1 MSNLIERKSA
11 DSTAE
16 SRVYSK
22 ITRRLIPF
30 LILCYFFAYLDRVN
44 VGFAK
49 LHMQDALSFSDTV
62 YGLGAGIFFIGYFL
76 FEMPSNLLMQKFGP
90 RFWIARIMVTWAV
103 LSAGMMFVTTP
114 TQFYVVRFL
123 LGVAE
128 AGFFPGIVFYLTLW
142 FPSWRSART
151 LGLFI
156 LVTPLSTIIGSP
168 LSGLILKMFEGV
180 GSLHNWQWLFLVEAI
195 PSFVLA
201 FVVLRYLDN
210 DVKSAKWLTDA
221 EKQVLIDDLEKD
233 AANRE
238 RANKGKVDSS
248 VRGMLKNGY
257 VWLLAVVFFSFNI
270 GYYGIN
276 FWLPSNI
283 KSSGVSDDFHIGL
296 LAALPYVFGACF
308 MVWNSR
314 HSDLKQERRW
324 HIAIPAMIG
333 CVGLALSAYCSG
345 STFWMMAWICVAM
358 SGTLALIPTYISL
371 PGALLSGTAAAAGI
385 AFVNS
390 IGNLAGFFGPTV
402 LGWLKD
408 TTGRTDTGLYILAA
422 FLLLCAPLIL
432 TLPARL
438 ANPKKVIAV
447 PEQSGEQ
454 LDAAQHINA
463 TINRNV

>member
-1 MSNLIERKSA
+1 MNETLDYTPA
-11 DSTAE
+11 AQAVE
-16 SRVYSK
+16 SRVYVK

-49 LHMQDALSFSDTV
+49 LHMQDALNFSDTV

-76 FEMPSNLLMQKFGP
+76 FELPSNLMMQRFGP
-90 RFWIARIMVTWAV
+90 RLWIARIMVTWAV

-168 LSGLILKMFEGV
+168 LSGLILKLFDGV
-180 GSLHNWQWLFLVEAI
+180 GGLHNWQWLFLVEAV
-195 PSFVLA
+195 PCFLLA

-210 DVKSAKWLTDA
+210 DVKSAKWLSGA
-221 EKQVLIDDLEKD
+221 EKQLVMDDLARD
-233 AANRE
+233 AANRQ
-238 RANKGKVDSS
+238 RANSGRVDSS
-248 VRGMLKNGY
+248 LKGMFSNGY
-257 VWLLAVVFFSFNI
+257 VWLLALVFFSFNI

-276 FWLPSNI
+276 FWLPSII
-283 KSSGVSDDFHIGL
+283 KTSGVNDDVYIGL
-296 LAALPYVFGACF
+296 LAALPYVFGAVF

-314 HSDLKQERRW
+314 HSDLKRERRW
-324 HIAIPAMIG
+324 HIAVPAMIG
-333 CVGLALSAYCSG
+333 CVGLVLSAYCSG
-345 STFWMMAWICVAM
+345 STFWMMLWICVAM

-371 PGALLSGTAAAAGI
+371 PGSLLSGTAAAAGI
-385 AFVNS
+385 ALVNS
-390 IGNLAGFFGPTV
+390 VGNLAGFFGPTV

-408 TTGRTDTGLYILAA
+408 TTGRTDAGLYILAG

-438 ANPKKVIAV
+438 ANPKKIDTI
-447 PEQSGEQ
+447 PEQSGVQ
-454 LDAAQHINA
+454 PQTAHHINA
-463 TINRNV
+463 TSRR

>member
-1 MSNLIERKSA
+1 MNKHNAFENA
-11 DSTAE
+11 
-16 SRVYSK
+16 VYSK
-22 ITRRLIPF
+22 VTRRLIPF

-49 LHMQDALSFSDTV
+49 LHMQDALNFSDTV

-76 FEMPSNLLMQKFGP
+76 FELPSNLLMQRFGP
-90 RFWIARIMVTWAV
+90 RFWIARIMATWAV

-114 TQFYVVRFL
+114 TQFYVIRFL

-168 LSGLILKMFEGV
+168 LSGLILKMFEEV
-180 GSLHNWQWLFLVEAI
+180 GGLHNWQWLFLIEAV
-195 PSFVLA
+195 PSFLLT

-210 DVKSAKWLTDA
+210 DVKSAKWLSGN
-221 EKQVLIDDLEKD
+221 EKQVILDDLAKD
-233 AANRE
+233 ALNRTQ
-238 RANKGKVDSS
+238 RASGKVDSS
-248 VRGMLKNGY
+248 LIAMFKNGY
-257 VWLLAVVFFSFNI
+257 VWLLALIFFSFNI

-276 FWLPSNI
+276 FWLPSII
-283 KSSGVSDDFHIGL
+283 KSSGISDDFQIGL
-296 LAALPYVFGACF
+296 LAALPYVFGAAF

-324 HIAIPAMIG
+324 HIAIPAIIG
-333 CVGLALSAYCSG
+333 CVGLTLSAYCSG
-345 STFWMMAWICVAM
+345 STFWMMTWICLAM

-371 PGALLSGTAAAAGI
+371 PGAMLSGTAAAAGI
-385 AFVNS
+385 ALVNS
-390 IGNLAGFFGPTV
+390 VGNLAGFFGPTV

-408 TTGRTDTGLYILAA
+408 TTGSTDSGLYILAG

-432 TLPARL
+432 TIPARL
-438 ANPKKVIAV
+438 ANPSR
-447 PEQSGEQ
+447 Q
-454 LDAAQHINA
+454 AASQETTVQTDNDHLFN
-463 TINRNV
+463 

>member
-1 MSNLIERKSA
+1 MNSSINS
-11 DSTAE
+11 STPE
-16 SRVYSK
+16 EQRVYRK
-22 ITRRLIPF
+22 VTRRLIPF

-44 VGFAK
+44 IGFAK
-49 LHMQDALSFSDTV
+49 LHMQDALNFSDTV
-62 YGLGAGIFFIGYFL
+62 YGLGAGIFFIGYFF
-76 FEMPSNLLMQKFGP
+76 FELPSNLLMQRFGP
-90 RFWIARIMVTWAV
+90 RFWIARIMATWAV
-103 LSAGMMFVTTP
+103 LSAAMIFITTP

-168 LSGLILKMFEGV
+168 LSGLILKLFDGAEG
-180 GSLHNWQWLFLVEAI
+180 LHNWQWLFLVEAI

-210 DVKSAKWLTDA
+210 DVKSARWLSTS
-221 EKQVLIDDLEKD
+221 EKQLILDDLEKD
-233 AANRE
+233 TVIRK
-238 RANKGKVDSS
+238 RANNGRVDKS
-248 VRGMLKNGY
+248 LKAVFSNGY
-257 VWLLAVVFFSFNI
+257 VWLLALIFFSFNI

-276 FWLPSNI
+276 FWLPSII
-283 KSSGVSDDFHIGL
+283 KSSGISDDLQIGL
-296 LAALPYVFGACF
+296 LAAVPYVFGAAF

-324 HIAIPAMIG
+324 HIAIPALIG
-333 CVGLALSAYCSG
+333 CVGLALSAWCSG

-371 PGALLSGTAAAAGI
+371 PGAMLSGTAAAAGI
-385 AFVNS
+385 ALVNS
-390 IGNLAGFFGPTV
+390 VGNLAGFFGPTV

-408 TTGRTDTGLYILAA
+408 ATGSTDFGLYILAG

-432 TLPARL
+432 VLPARL
-438 ANPKKVIAV
+438 ADPRQNLPHETPSGQSALPGITAV
-447 PEQSGEQ
+447 K
-454 LDAAQHINA
+454 
-463 TINRNV
+463 R

>member
-1 MSNLIERKSA
+1 MTALDISNTSENEKRIA
-11 DSTAE
+11 A
-16 SRVYSK
+16 VYNK

-62 YGLGAGIFFIGYFL
+62 YGVGAGIFFIGYFL
-76 FEMPSNLLMQKFGP
+76 FELPSNLLMQRFGP
-90 RFWIARIMVTWAV
+90 RFWIARIMISWAV
-103 LSAGMMFVTTP
+103 LSALMIFVKTP
-114 TQFYVVRFL
+114 TQFYVLRFL

-168 LSGLILKMFEGV
+168 LSGFILKAFEGV
-180 GSLHNWQWLFLVEAI
+180 EGLHNWQWLFVVEAI
-195 PSFVLA
+195 PSFLLA

-210 DVKSAKWLTDA
+210 DVKSAHWLSDE
-221 EKQVLIDDLEKD
+221 EKQVVSDDLESDRQRSLK
-233 AANRE
+233 AN
-238 RANKGKVDSS
+238 AGKPPQN
-248 VRGMLKNGY
+248 LKMMFRNGY
-257 VWLLAVVFFSFNI
+257 VWLLALIFFSFNI

-276 FWLPSNI
+276 FWLPSII

-296 LAALPYVFGACF
+296 LAALPYVFGAIF

-314 HSDLKQERRW
+314 HSDLHCERRW
-324 HIAIPAMIG
+324 HIAIPAVLG
-333 CVGLALSAYCSG
+333 AVGLTLSAYCSG
-345 STFWMMAWICVAM
+345 STVWMMAWICLAM

-371 PGALLSGTAAAAGI
+371 PGTLLSGTAAAAGI
-385 AFVNS
+385 ALVNS
-390 IGNLAGFFGPTV
+390 VGNLAGFFGPTV

-408 TTGRTDTGLYILAA
+408 NTGSTNVGLYILAA
-422 FLLLCAPLIL
+422 FLLLCAPLMFL
-432 TLPARL
+432 LPAKL
-438 ANPKKVIAV
+438 VNPRR
-447 PEQSGEQ
+447 
-454 LDAAQHINA
+454 DAG
-463 TINRNV
+463 RP

>member
-1 MSNLIERKSA
+1 MNKSSDTTANSVYRK
-11 DSTAE
+11 
-16 SRVYSK
+16 V
-22 ITRRLIPF
+22 TRRLIPF

-49 LHMQDALSFSDTV
+49 LHMQDALNFSDTV
-62 YGLGAGIFFIGYFL
+62 YGLGAGIFFIGYFI
-76 FEMPSNLLMQKFGP
+76 FELPSNLLMQRFGP
-90 RFWIARIMVTWAV
+90 RFWIARIMATWAV

-168 LSGLILKMFEGV
+168 LSGFILKMFEEV

-210 DVKSAKWLTDA
+210 DVKSAHWLSDGEKQLILNDLAKDA
-221 EKQVLIDDLEKD
+221 E
-233 AANRE
+233 NRE
-238 RANKGKVDSS
+238 RVNHGRVDKS
-248 VRGMLKNGY
+248 LKAVFSNGY
-257 VWLLAVVFFSFNI
+257 VWLLALIFFSFNI

-276 FWLPSNI
+276 FWLPSII
-283 KSSGVSDDFHIGL
+283 KSSGISDDLNIGL
-296 LAALPYVFGACF
+296 LAAVPYIFGAAF
-308 MVWNSR
+308 MIWNSR

-324 HIAIPAMIG
+324 HIAIPAIIG
-333 CVGLALSAYCSG
+333 CVGLALSAWCSG

-371 PGALLSGTAAAAGI
+371 PGAMLSGTAAAAGI
-385 AFVNS
+385 ALVNS
-390 IGNLAGFFGPTV
+390 VGNLAGFFGPTV

-408 TTGRTDTGLYILAA
+408 ATGSTDAGLYILAG

-432 TLPARL
+432 ALPARL
-438 ANPKKVIAV
+438 ANPKQEIPQEALS
-447 PEQSGEQ
+447 EQSNSVSN
-454 LDAAQHINA
+454 IY
-463 TINRNV
+463 R

>member
-1 MSNLIERKSA
+1 MKT
-11 DSTAE
+11 STVFENA
-16 SRVYSK
+16 VYSK
-22 ITRRLIPF
+22 VTRRLIPF
-30 LILCYFFAYLDRVN
+30 LIFCYFFAYLDRVN

-49 LHMQDALSFSDTV
+49 LHMQDALNFSDTV

-76 FEMPSNLLMQKFGP
+76 FELPSNLLMQRFGP
-90 RFWIARIMVTWAV
+90 RFWIARIMATWAI
-103 LSAGMMFVTTP
+103 LSAAMIFVTTP
-114 TQFYVVRFL
+114 TQFYVLRFL

-168 LSGLILKMFEGV
+168 LSGLILKLFEGV
-180 GSLHNWQWLFLVEAI
+180 DGLHNWQWLFLVEAI

-210 DVKSAKWLTDA
+210 DVKSAKWLNDA
-221 EKQVLIDDLEKD
+221 EKQIILSDLD
-233 AANRE
+233 RDNHNRE
-238 RANKGKVDSS
+238 QANAGQTSS
-248 VRGMLKNGY
+248 TLSAMFRNGY
-257 VWLLAVVFFSFNI
+257 VWLLALIFFSFNI

-276 FWLPSNI
+276 FWLPSII
-283 KSSGVSDDFHIGL
+283 KSSGISDDLQIGL
-296 LAALPYVFGACF
+296 LAALPYVFGAAF

-324 HIAIPAMIG
+324 HIAIPALIG
-333 CVGLALSAYCSG
+333 CVGLTLSAYCSG
-345 STFWMMAWICVAM
+345 STFWMMAWICLAM

-371 PGALLSGTAAAAGI
+371 PGAMLSGTAAAAGI
-385 AFVNS
+385 ALVNS

-408 TTGRTDTGLYILAA
+408 TTGSTDGGLYILAG
-422 FLLLCAPLIL
+422 FLLLVVPLIL
-432 TLPARL
+432 LLPARL
-438 ANPKKVIAV
+438 ANPKHQTR
-447 PEQSGEQ
+447 PEQLNEQ
-454 LDAAQHINA
+454 HGASQH
-463 TINRNV
+463 TH

>member
-1 MSNLIERKSA
+1 MSQ
-11 DSTAE
+11 TTE
-16 SRVYSK
+16 SKVYSR

-44 VGFAK
+44 IGFAK
-49 LHMQDALSFSDTV
+49 LHMQDALNFSETV

-76 FEMPSNLLMQKFGP
+76 FELPSNLMMQRFGP

-103 LSAGMMFVTTP
+103 LSAAMIFVKTP
-114 TQFYVVRFL
+114 TQFYVLRFL

-180 GSLHNWQWLFLVEAI
+180 DGLHNWQWLFLVEAV
-195 PSFVLA
+195 PSFLLA

-210 DVKSAKWLTDA
+210 DVKSAKWLSDA
-221 EKQVLIDDLEKD
+221 EKQVVIDDLAKD
-233 AANRE
+233 AANRGDVS
-238 RANKGKVDSS
+238 ASHSHNDSS
-248 VRGMLKNGY
+248 LKVIFSNGY
-257 VWLLAVVFFSFNI
+257 VWLLTLTFFSFNI

-276 FWLPSNI
+276 FWLPSII

-296 LAALPYVFGACF
+296 LAALPYIFGACF

-314 HSDLKQERRW
+314 HSDIKQERRW
-324 HIAIPAMIG
+324 HIAIPALIG

-345 STFWMMAWICVAM
+345 STLWMMAWICLAM
-358 SGTLALIPTYISL
+358 SGTLALIPTFFSL
-371 PGALLSGTAAAAGI
+371 PGAMLSGTAAAAGI
-385 AFVNS
+385 ALVNS
-390 IGNLAGFFGPTV
+390 VGNLAGFFGPTV

-408 TTGRTDTGLYILAA
+408 ATGRTDAGLYILAA

-432 TLPARL
+432 ALPARL
-438 ANPKKVIAV
+438 ANPKKMVTK
-447 PEQSGEQ
+447 PEPREVQP
-454 LDAAQHINA
+454 DAAHHIS
-463 TINRNV
+463 R

>member
-1 MSNLIERKSA
+1 MKIHENQVYRK
-11 DSTAE
+11 
-16 SRVYSK
+16 V
-22 ITRRLIPF
+22 TRRLIPF

-49 LHMQDALSFSDTV
+49 LHMQDALNFSETV

-76 FEMPSNLLMQKFGP
+76 FELPSNLLMQRFGP

-114 TQFYVVRFL
+114 TQFYVLRFL

-168 LSGLILKMFEGV
+168 LSGLILKLFEDVSG
-180 GSLHNWQWLFLVEAI
+180 LHNWQWLFLVEAV
-195 PSFVLA
+195 PSFLLA

-210 DVKSAKWLTDA
+210 DVKSAKWLSND
-221 EKQVLIDDLEKD
+221 EKQLILNDLEKD
-233 AANRE
+233 AGNRE
-238 RANKGKVDSS
+238 QASHGKVDSS
-248 VRGMLKNGY
+248 LKAMFSNGY
-257 VWLLAVVFFSFNI
+257 VWLLALVFFSFNI

-276 FWLPSNI
+276 FWLPSII
-283 KSSGVSDDFHIGL
+283 KSSGVSDDLLIGL
-296 LAALPYVFGACF
+296 LAALPYVFGAAF

-314 HSDLKQERRW
+314 HSDVRQERRW
-324 HIAIPAMIG
+324 HIAIPAVIG
-333 CVGLALSAYCSG
+333 CVGLTLSAYCSG

-371 PGALLSGTAAAAGI
+371 PGAMLSGTAAAAGI
-385 AFVNS
+385 ALVNS
-390 IGNLAGFFGPTV
+390 VGNLAGFFGPTV

-408 TTGRTDTGLYILAA
+408 TTGSTDIGLYILAG

-432 TLPARL
+432 ALPARL
-438 ANPKKVIAV
+438 ANPTRHRT
-447 PEQSGEQ
+447 PEHPTAQP
-454 LDAAQHINA
+454 DAASNY
-463 TINRNV
+463 R

>member
-1 MSNLIERKSA
+1 MNKLTKNSPTGSGL
-11 DSTAE
+11 E
-16 SRVYSK
+16 SLVYGK

-49 LHMQDALSFSDTV
+49 LHMQDALNFSDTV

-76 FEMPSNLLMQKFGP
+76 FELPSNLLMQRFGP
-90 RFWIARIMVTWAV
+90 RFWIARIMATWAL
-103 LSAGMMFVTTP
+103 LSAAMVFVSTP
-114 TQFYVVRFL
+114 NQFYVLRFL

-168 LSGLILKMFEGV
+168 LSGLILKVFEGV
-180 GSLHNWQWLFLVEAI
+180 DGLHNWQWLFLVEAI
-195 PSFVLA
+195 PSFLLA

-210 DVKSAKWLTDA
+210 DVKSARWLSEA
-221 EKQVLIDDLEKD
+221 EKQVVINDLAKD
-233 AANRE
+233 AANRA
-238 RANKGKVDSS
+238 RSGQGKVDTSLKA
-248 VRGMLKNGY
+248 MLANGY
-257 VWLLAVVFFSFNI
+257 VWLLALVFFSFNI

-276 FWLPSNI
+276 FWLPSII

-296 LAALPYVFGACF
+296 LAALPYVFGAAF

-324 HIAIPAMIG
+324 HIAIPALIG
-333 CVGLALSAYCSG
+333 CVGLTLSAWCSG
-345 STFWMMAWICVAM
+345 STFWMMAWICLAM

-371 PGALLSGTAAAAGI
+371 PGAMLSGTAAAAGI
-385 AFVNS
+385 ALVNS
-390 IGNLAGFFGPTV
+390 VGNLAGFFGPTV

-408 TTGRTDTGLYILAA
+408 TTGRTDLGLYILAG

-432 TLPARL
+432 ALPARL
-438 ANPKKVIAV
+438 ANPKTFA
-447 PEQSGEQ
+447 PEPEHHDERPG
-454 LDAAQHINA
+454 AAHPVNA
-463 TINRNV
+463 ATRR

>member
-1 MSNLIERKSA
+1 MKT
-11 DSTAE
+11 STVFENA
-16 SRVYSK
+16 VYSK
-22 ITRRLIPF
+22 VTRRLIPF
-30 LILCYFFAYLDRVN
+30 LIFCYFFAYLDRVN

-49 LHMQDALSFSDTV
+49 LHMQDALNFSDTV

-76 FEMPSNLLMQKFGP
+76 FELPSNLLMQRFGP
-90 RFWIARIMVTWAV
+90 RFWIARIMATWAI
-103 LSAGMMFVTTP
+103 LSAAMIFVTTP
-114 TQFYVVRFL
+114 TQFYVLRFL

-168 LSGLILKMFEGV
+168 LSGLILKLFEGV
-180 GSLHNWQWLFLVEAI
+180 DGLHNWQWLFLVEAI

-210 DVKSAKWLTDA
+210 DVKSAKWLNDA
-221 EKQVLIDDLEKD
+221 EKQIILSDLD
-233 AANRE
+233 RDNHNRE
-238 RANKGKVDSS
+238 QANAGQTSS
-248 VRGMLKNGY
+248 TLSAMFRNGY
-257 VWLLAVVFFSFNI
+257 VWLLALIFFSFNI

-276 FWLPSNI
+276 FWLPSII
-283 KSSGVSDDFHIGL
+283 KSSGISDDLQIGL
-296 LAALPYVFGACF
+296 LAALPYVFGAAF

-324 HIAIPAMIG
+324 HIAIPALFG
-333 CVGLALSAYCSG
+333 CVGLTLSAYCSG
-345 STFWMMAWICVAM
+345 STFWMMAWICLAM

-371 PGALLSGTAAAAGI
+371 PGAMLSGTAAAAGI
-385 AFVNS
+385 ALVNS

-408 TTGRTDTGLYILAA
+408 TTGSTDGGLYILAG
-422 FLLLCAPLIL
+422 FLLLVVPLIL
-432 TLPARL
+432 LLPARL
-438 ANPKKVIAV
+438 ANPKHQTR
-447 PEQSGEQ
+447 PEQLNEQ
-454 LDAAQHINA
+454 HGASQH
-463 TINRNV
+463 TH

>member
-1 MSNLIERKSA
+1 MSKRNVFENA
-11 DSTAE
+11 
-16 SRVYSK
+16 VYSK
-22 ITRRLIPF
+22 VTRRLIPF

-76 FEMPSNLLMQKFGP
+76 FELPSNLLMQRFGP
-90 RFWIARIMVTWAV
+90 RFWIARIMATWAV

-114 TQFYVVRFL
+114 TQFYVLRFL

-168 LSGLILKMFEGV
+168 LSGLILKLFEDIG
-180 GSLHNWQWLFLVEAI
+180 GLHNWQWLFLIEAI
-195 PSFVLA
+195 PSFLLA

-210 DVKSAKWLTDA
+210 DVKSAKWLDDA
-221 EKQVLIDDLEKD
+221 EKQVILDDLTKD
-233 AANRE
+233 AVNRTQSAN
-238 RANKGKVDSS
+238 GKVDSS
-248 VRGMLKNGY
+248 LSAMFKNGY
-257 VWLLAVVFFSFNI
+257 VWLLALIFFSFNI

-276 FWLPSNI
+276 FWLPSII
-283 KSSGVSDDFHIGL
+283 KSSGINDDFQIGL
-296 LAALPYVFGACF
+296 LAALPYIFGAAF

-324 HIAIPAMIG
+324 HIAIPAIIG
-333 CVGLALSAYCSG
+333 CIGLTLSAYCSG
-345 STFWMMAWICVAM
+345 STFWMMTWICLAM

-371 PGALLSGTAAAAGI
+371 PGAMLSGTAAAAGI
-385 AFVNS
+385 ALVNS
-390 IGNLAGFFGPTV
+390 VGNLAGFFGPTV

-408 TTGRTDTGLYILAA
+408 TTGSTDSGLYILAG
-422 FLLLCAPLIL
+422 FLLLVAPLIMA
-432 TLPARL
+432 LPARL
-438 ANPKKVIAV
+438 ANPVRRPV
-447 PEQSGEQ
+447 TEQSDRQ
-454 LDAAQHINA
+454 QNA
-463 TINRNV
+463 TQHTYR

>member
-1 MSNLIERKSA
+1 MTALDISNTSENEKRIA
-11 DSTAE
+11 A
-16 SRVYSK
+16 VYNK

-62 YGLGAGIFFIGYFL
+62 YGVGAGIFFIGYFL
-76 FEMPSNLLMQKFGP
+76 FELPSNLLMQRFGP
-90 RFWIARIMVTWAV
+90 RFWIARIMISWAV
-103 LSAGMMFVTTP
+103 LSALMIFVKTP
-114 TQFYVVRFL
+114 TQFYVLRFL

-168 LSGLILKMFEGV
+168 LSGFILKAFEGV
-180 GSLHNWQWLFLVEAI
+180 EGLHNWQWLFVVEAI
-195 PSFVLA
+195 PSFLLA

-210 DVKSAKWLTDA
+210 DVKSARWLSDE
-221 EKQVLIDDLEKD
+221 EKQVVSDDLESDRQRSLK
-233 AANRE
+233 AN
-238 RANKGKVDSS
+238 AGKPPQN
-248 VRGMLKNGY
+248 LKMMFRNGY
-257 VWLLAVVFFSFNI
+257 VWLLALIFFSFNI

-276 FWLPSNI
+276 FWLPSII

-296 LAALPYVFGACF
+296 LAALPYVFGAIF

-314 HSDLKQERRW
+314 HSDLHCERRW
-324 HIAIPAMIG
+324 HIAIPAILG
-333 CVGLALSAYCSG
+333 AVGLTLSAYCSG
-345 STFWMMAWICVAM
+345 STVWMMAWICLAM

-371 PGALLSGTAAAAGI
+371 PGTLLSGTAAAAGI
-385 AFVNS
+385 ALVNS
-390 IGNLAGFFGPTV
+390 VGNLAGFFGPTV

-408 TTGRTDTGLYILAA
+408 NTGSTNVGLYILAA
-422 FLLLCAPLIL
+422 FLLLCAPLMFL
-432 TLPARL
+432 LPAKL
-438 ANPKKVIAV
+438 VNPRR
-447 PEQSGEQ
+447 
-454 LDAAQHINA
+454 DAG
-463 TINRNV
+463 RP

>member
-1 MSNLIERKSA
+1 MSKTLDNKPTASV
-11 DSTAE
+11 AE
-16 SRVYSK
+16 SKVYSK

-30 LILCYFFAYLDRVN
+30 LIVCYFFAYLDRVN

-49 LHMQDALSFSDTV
+49 LHMQDALNFSDTV

-76 FEMPSNLLMQKFGP
+76 FEMPSNLLMQRFGP

-168 LSGLILKMFEGV
+168 LSGLILKLFEGV

-195 PSFVLA
+195 PSFLLA

-210 DVKSAKWLTDA
+210 DVKSAKWLSDA
-221 EKQVLIDDLEKD
+221 EKQVVINDLAKD

-248 VRGMLKNGY
+248 LKGMLKNGY

-276 FWLPSNI
+276 FWLPSII

-422 FLLLCAPLIL
+422 FLLLSAPLIL

-438 ANPKKVIAV
+438 ANPKKVITA
-447 PEQSGEQ
+447 PEQTTERP
-454 LDAAQHINA
+454 DAVQPFNA
-463 TINRNV
+463 TIDR